1 LNGQVADLRHLINR
15 LLRPPRSMTPLD
27 LAWQR
32 FALYDLNAAR
42 QQKHFKRLKNAAIV
56 LGVVSTI
63 LTLTFT
69 GLKEVFTDF
78 EISWLGLA
86 LRLLVIVVPI
96 ATSLLLAADTRFK
109 PGSKWT
115 LLRAGS
121 EEIKRAIFYY
131 RARPDI
137 PDDRSPVP
145 ATHEARLDQQ
155 VETVSRRLMRTDVN
169 EAALHPYTGPIPP
182 KMYGAAA
189 DDDGI
194 SKLSPE
200 RYITIRLGDQ
210 INFFQL
216 KTNQLEKRLRRFQIW
231 ILVYGGMGAFLA
243 AVGAVLW
250 IPIAVTVVAGLTA
263 YLEYQQVEQTLKH
276 YNQVST
282 DLANVQ
288 SWWMALPD
296 DEQKDRKKVN
306 TLVDFTETI
315 LATESTGWVQQMQ
328 NALAKLREGEDG
340 DEDDTAKNQL
350 MTRVPTGQ
358 NGAESASSATVHGN
372 TRPPAGQQDDGTAST
387 TAGAQDD
394 ATPGNP

>member
-1 LNGQVADLRHLINR
+1 VTVLAGGSIQGIARDEALASVRCAWPIIVIEGSGRLADEIARLWRKKQSMEARRTPGRWNAIRRRARLWRQPALAIDDPALAEIIEEGDIQLVPLNGQVADLRHLINR

-42 QQKHFKRLKNAAIV
+42 QQKHFKRLKDAAIV

-78 EISWLGLA
+78 EASWPGLA
-86 LRLLVIVVPI
+86 LRLLIIVVPI
-96 ATSLLLAADTRFK
+96 ATAVLLAADTRFK

-263 YLEYQQVEQTLKH
+263 YL
-276 YNQVST
+276 
-282 DLANVQ
+282 
-288 SWWMALPD
+288 
-296 DEQKDRKKVN
+296 
-306 TLVDFTETI
+306 
-315 LATESTGWVQQMQ
+315 
-328 NALAKLREGEDG
+328 
-340 DEDDTAKNQL
+340 
-350 MTRVPTGQ
+350 
-358 NGAESASSATVHGN
+358 
-372 TRPPAGQQDDGTAST
+372 
-387 TAGAQDD
+387 
-394 ATPGNP
+394 